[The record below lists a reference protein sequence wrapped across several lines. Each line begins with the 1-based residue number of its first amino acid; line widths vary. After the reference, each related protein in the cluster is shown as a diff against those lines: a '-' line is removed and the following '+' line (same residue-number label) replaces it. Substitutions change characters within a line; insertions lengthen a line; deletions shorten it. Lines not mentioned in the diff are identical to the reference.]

1 MQQPLVSVITPTY
14 NTEAFISETID
25 SVRAQSYTN
34 WELVI
39 VDDGSSD
46 RTVAILKE
54 YAAVDDRIKIH
65 VLETNS
71 GAAVARNTAIKN
83 ASGSYIAFL
92 DADDLWKPEKLTK
105 QIAFMQENNITV
117 SFTSY
122 ELMDEQGT
130 SLGKMIKALPKVDF
144 SKMLKSNYV
153 GNLTGVYHAGELGKV
168 YMPNIRKR
176 QDWALWLTLIKK
188 VGHAYSLEEPL
199 ARYRVR
205 ENSISSN
212 KLNLLKYNYTIYRK
226 ALKFGAFKSSLY
238 LIRFLIEHFFIKP
251 QQTVQ
256 L

>member
-14 NTEAFISETID
+14 NAELFISATIE
-25 SVRAQSYTN
+25 SVCAQTYTN

-39 VDDGSSD
+39 VDDASSD
-46 RTVAILKE
+46 TTVDILKK
-54 YAAVDDRIKIH
+54 YAAADDRIKFH

-71 GAAVARNTAIKN
+71 GAAIARNTAIEK

-92 DADDLWKPEKLTK
+92 DADDLWMPEKLFK
-105 QIAFMQENNITV
+105 QIAFMQENDIQICF
-117 SFTSY
+117 SSY
-122 ELMDEQGT
+122 ELMDEAGK
-130 SLGKMIKALPKVDF
+130 SLGKMVKALPKVDF

-153 GNLTGVYHAGELGKV
+153 GNLTGIYNAEALGKV

-188 VGHAYSLEEPL
+188 VGYAYGIEEPL
-199 ARYRVR
+199 AKYRLR

>member
-1 MQQPLVSVITPTY
+1 MHKPLVSVITPTY

-25 SVRAQSYTN
+25 SVRAQTYTN
-34 WELVI
+34 WEMVI
-39 VDDGSSD
+39 VDDASSD
-46 RTVAILKE
+46 ATVAILKK
-54 YAAVDDRIKIH
+54 YAALDDRIKVH

-71 GAAVARNTAIKN
+71 GAAIARNTAIEN
-83 ASGSYIAFL
+83 AAGSYIAFL

-105 QIAFMQENNITV
+105 QIAFMQEKNIAV

-122 ELMDEQGT
+122 ELMDEQGK
-130 SLGKMIKALPKVDF
+130 SLGKMIKALPKVNF

-153 GNLTGVYHAGELGKV
+153 GNLTGIYNAEQLGKV

-188 VGHAYSLEEPL
+188 VGYAYSLEEPL

-212 KLNLLKYNYTIYRK
+212 KLNLLKYNYAIYRK
-226 ALKFGAFKSSLY
+226 ALKFGAFKSGLY

-251 QQTVQ
+251 QQTTQ

>member
-1 MQQPLVSVITPTY
+1 MYWKPTPEQPSH
-14 NTEAFISETID
+14 E
-25 SVRAQSYTN
+25 
-34 WELVI
+34 
-39 VDDGSSD
+39 
-46 RTVAILKE
+46 
-54 YAAVDDRIKIH
+54 
-65 VLETNS
+65 
-71 GAAVARNTAIKN
+71 NTAIEN
-83 ASGSYIAFL
+83 ATGNYIAFL

-105 QIAFMQENNITV
+105 QIAFMQEKNIAV

-122 ELMDEQGT
+122 ELMDEQGK
-130 SLGKMIKALPKVDF
+130 SLGKMIKALPKVNF

-153 GNLTGVYHAGELGKV
+153 GNLTGIYNAEQLGKV

-188 VGHAYSLEEPL
+188 VGYAYSLEEPL

-212 KLNLLKYNYTIYRK
+212 KLNLLKYNYAIYRK
-226 ALKFGAFKSSLY
+226 ALKFGAFKSGLY

-251 QQTVQ
+251 QQTTQ

>member
-1 MQQPLVSVITPTY
+1 MRELLVSVITPTY
-14 NTEAFISETID
+14 NAQSFIAETID

-34 WELVI
+34 WEMII
-39 VDDGSSD
+39 VDDASSD
-46 RTVAILKE
+46 KTVEILNQ
-54 YAAVDDRIKIH
+54 YAAIDDRIKVH
-65 VLETNS
+65 LLQTNS
-71 GAAVARNTAIKN
+71 GAAIARNSAIKK

-105 QIAFMQENNITV
+105 QLAFMQEKNIAV
-117 SFTSY
+117 SFSSY
-122 ELMDEQGT
+122 ELMDEDGK
-130 SLGKMIKALPKVDF
+130 SLGKMVKALPKVDF

-153 GNLTGVYHAGELGKV
+153 GNLTGIYNAQQLGKV

-188 VGHAYSLEEPL
+188 VGYAYSLEEPL
-199 ARYRVR
+199 AKYRVR

-238 LIRFLIEHFFIKP
+238 LLRFLIEHFFIKP
-251 QQTVQ
+251 QQTTQ

>member
-1 MQQPLVSVITPTY
+1 MHEPLVSVITPTY

-34 WELVI
+34 WEMVI
-39 VDDGSSD
+39 VDDASSD
-46 RTVAILKE
+46 ATVDILKK
-54 YAAVDDRIKIH
+54 YAASDSRIKVHI
-65 VLETNS
+65 LETNS
-71 GAAVARNTAIKN
+71 GAAIARNTAIEN
-83 ASGSYIAFL
+83 ASGDYIAFL

-105 QIAFMQENNITV
+105 QIAFMQEKDIAV
-117 SFTSY
+117 CFSSY
-122 ELMDEQGT
+122 ELMDEQGK
-130 SLGKMIKALPKVDF
+130 SLGKMIKALPKVNF

-153 GNLTGVYHAGELGKV
+153 GNLTGIYNAEKLGKV

-188 VGHAYSLEEPL
+188 VGFAYSLEEPL
-199 ARYRVR
+199 AKYRVR

-251 QQTVQ
+251 QQTIQ

>member
-1 MQQPLVSVITPTY
+1 MREPLVSVITPTY

-34 WELVI
+34 WEMVI
-39 VDDGSSD
+39 VDDASSD
-46 RTVAILKE
+46 ATVAILKK
-54 YAAVDDRIKIH
+54 YAALDDRIKVH

-71 GAAVARNTAIKN
+71 GAAIARNTAIEN
-83 ASGSYIAFL
+83 AAGSYIAFL

-105 QIAFMQENNITV
+105 QIAFMQEKNIAV

-122 ELMDEQGT
+122 ELMDEQGK

-153 GNLTGVYHAGELGKV
+153 GNLTGIYNAEQLGKV

-188 VGHAYSLEEPL
+188 TGFAYSLDEPL

-212 KLNLLKYNYTIYRK
+212 KLNLLKYNYAIYRK
-226 ALKFGAFKSSLY
+226 ALKFGAFKSSIY

>member
-1 MQQPLVSVITPTY
+1 MHQPLVSVITPTY
-14 NTEAFISETID
+14 NTEAFISETIA
-25 SVRAQSYTN
+25 SVRAQTYTN

-39 VDDGSSD
+39 VDDASSD
-46 RTVAILKE
+46 TTVAILQK
-54 YAAVDDRIKIH
+54 YAALDDRIKIH

-71 GAAVARNTAIKN
+71 GAAIARNTAIEN
-83 ASGSYIAFL
+83 ATGTYIAFL

-105 QIAFMQENNITV
+105 QIAFMQKKDIAV

-122 ELMDEQGT
+122 ELMDEQGK

-144 SKMLKSNYV
+144 SKMLKSNYI
-153 GNLTGVYHAGELGKV
+153 GNLTGIYNAEKLGKV

-176 QDWALWLTLIKK
+176 QDWALWLALLKK
-188 VGHAYSLEEPL
+188 VDFAYSLEAPL

-212 KLNLLKYNYTIYRK
+212 KLNLLKYNYAIYRK
-226 ALKFGAFKSSLY
+226 ALKFGAFKSGFY

-251 QQTVQ
+251 QQTTQ

>member
-14 NTEAFISETID
+14 NAELFISATID
-25 SVRAQSYTN
+25 SVRAQTYSN

-39 VDDGSSD
+39 VDDASKD
-46 RTVAILKE
+46 TTVDILKK
-54 YAAVDDRIKIH
+54 YAAADDRIKFSI
-65 VLETNS
+65 LETNS
-71 GAAVARNTAIKN
+71 GAAIARNTAIEN

-92 DADDLWKPEKLTK
+92 DADDLWMPEKLSK
-105 QIAFMQENNITV
+105 QITFMQEKDIQV
-117 SFTSY
+117 CFSSF
-122 ELMDEQGT
+122 ELMDEAGK
-130 SLGKMIKALPKVDF
+130 SLGKMVKALPKVDF

-153 GNLTGVYHAGELGKV
+153 GNLTGIYNAETLGKV

-188 VGHAYSLEEPL
+188 VGYAYSIEEPL
-199 ARYRVR
+199 AKYRLR

>member
-14 NTEAFISETID
+14 NAELFISATIE
-25 SVRAQSYTN
+25 SVCAQTYTN

-39 VDDGSSD
+39 VDDASSD
-46 RTVAILKE
+46 TTVDILKK
-54 YAAVDDRIKIH
+54 YAAADDRIKFH
-65 VLETNS
+65 TLETNS
-71 GAAVARNTAIKN
+71 GAAIARNTAIEK
-83 ASGSYIAFL
+83 ASGRYIAFL
-92 DADDLWKPEKLTK
+92 DADDLWMPEKLSK
-105 QIAFMQENNITV
+105 QVAFMQEKDIQV
-117 SFTSY
+117 CFSSY
-122 ELMDEQGT
+122 ELMDETGK
-130 SLGKMIKALPKVDF
+130 SLGKMVKALPKVDF

-153 GNLTGVYHAGELGKV
+153 GNLTGIYNAEALGKV

-188 VGHAYSLEEPL
+188 VGYAHGIEEPL
-199 ARYRVR
+199 AKYRLR

>member
-14 NTEAFISETID
+14 NAELFISATID
-25 SVRAQSYTN
+25 SVRAQTYSN

-39 VDDGSSD
+39 VDDASKD
-46 RTVAILKE
+46 TTVDILKK
-54 YAAVDDRIKIH
+54 YAAADDRIKFF

-71 GAAVARNTAIKN
+71 GAAIARNTAIEN
-83 ASGSYIAFL
+83 ASGNYIAFL
-92 DADDLWKPEKLTK
+92 DADDLWMPEKLSK
-105 QIAFMQENNITV
+105 QITFMQEKDIQV
-117 SFTSY
+117 CFSSY
-122 ELMDEQGT
+122 ELMDEAGE
-130 SLGKMIKALPKVDF
+130 SLGKMVKALPKVDF

-153 GNLTGVYHAGELGKV
+153 GNLTGIYNAETLGKV

-188 VGHAYSLEEPL
+188 VGSAYSIEEPL
-199 ARYRVR
+199 AKYRLR